1 MTDKIYVDP
10 EIEPSLKRMRERMA
24 SRPPMTS
31 VDISVIRERAQE
43 DFVLLNKDPLE
54 IPLVKDVNI
63 EGAFGTRK
71 VRIYDAIGERDNAP
85 GLIYFHGGGWILGD
99 LDTEDAKLRRL
110 ALASGIRII
119 SYNYVLAPEHKFPK
133 PLDDC
138 FVATKSIHENTKSLG
153 LDPNRLAI
161 GGASAGANLAL
172 STAIKLRDE
181 KRSWLRMMLLF
192 YGTYDMV
199 SSPPSRT
206 LFNEGFGITTEAMD
220 LFFSLYVG
228 EKIER
233 SDPMASPILADLAG
247 LPAAFINAAG
257 LDILR
262 DDSRAL
268 AKKMQA
274 VGIEV
279 QLEDVPGVT
288 HGFTLL
294 AHEVS
299 AARKIIDLAAQALRS
314 ALT

>member
-1 MTDKIYVDP
+1 MKDKIYIDP
-10 EIEPSLKRMRERMA
+10 EIKPSLKRMRERMA

-43 DFVLLNKDPLE
+43 DFVLLNKDSPE
-54 IPLVKDVNI
+54 VPFVKDVNI
-63 EGAFGTRK
+63 EGAYGTRQA
-71 VRIYDAIGERDNAP
+71 RIYDALGERENAP

-110 ALASGIRII
+110 ALASGVRII
-119 SYNYVLAPEHKFPK
+119 SFDYVLAPEYQFPK

-138 FVATKSIHENTKSLG
+138 FAATQSIHDDAKTLG
-153 LDPNRLAI
+153 FDPNRLAI

-181 KRSWLRMMLLF
+181 KRSWLRLMVLF
-192 YGTYDMV
+192 YGTYDMI

-206 LFNEGFGITTEAMD
+206 LFDNDFGITTDAMN
-220 LFFSLYVG
+220 LFFSLYVK
-228 EKIER
+228 EENDR
-233 SDPMASPILADLAG
+233 ANPLASPILANMAG

-262 DDSRAL
+262 DDSRTL
-268 AKKMQA
+268 AKKMRTA
-274 VGIEV
+274 GIKV
-279 QLEDVPGVT
+279 QLADVPGVT

-299 AARKIIDLAAQALRS
+299 AARKIIDLAAQALHS
-314 ALT
+314 TLA

>member
-1 MTDKIYVDP
+1 MTDDLYVDP
-10 EIEPSLKRMRERMA
+10 EIEPSLQRMRERMA

-43 DFVLLNKDPLE
+43 DFVLLNKNPLE
-54 IPLVKDVNI
+54 VPFVKDVNV
-63 EGAFGTRK
+63 EGSFGIRK
-71 VRIYDAIGERDNAP
+71 ARIYDAIGERENAP
-85 GLIYFHGGGWILGD
+85 GLIYFHGSGWILGD

-110 ALASGIRII
+110 AIASGIRII
-119 SYNYVLAPEHKFPK
+119 SYDYVLAPEYQFPK

-138 FVATKSIHENTKSLG
+138 FAASKSIYKHAKSLG

-181 KRSWLRMMLLF
+181 KQSWLRLMVLF

-199 SSPPSRT
+199 STPPSHT
-206 LFNEGFGITTEAMD
+206 LFNEGFGITTEAMN
-220 LFFSLYVG
+220 LFFSLYVEEIG
-228 EKIER
+228 DR
-233 SDPMASPILADLAG
+233 SNPLASPILADLAA
-247 LPAAFINAAG
+247 LPPAFINAAG

-262 DDSRAL
+262 DDSRVL
-268 AKKMQA
+268 AKKMRDA
-274 VGIEV
+274 GNKV
-279 QLEDVPGVT
+279 QLEDIPGVT

-294 AHEVS
+294 AHEVR

-314 ALT
+314 ALV